1 MVAFTLT
8 SSREGQTASGSLHS
22 RRCSQ
27 MVPAK
32 LFCWECFLSKY
43 QPQRHV
49 GKTAKLTIQKERE
62 RRSKRTVRARLFLQ
76 SLAAEWLLLSSLSK
90 HLEQTGPPPRRVP
103 GFCRPLWVRSPLQC
117 LCTSGEVV
125 PRAECGVGAVGT
137 AEGRPGREQRRNR
150 SPPIYRPSHD
160 QRLCSQRI
168 RTRGWD

>member
-1 MVAFTLT
+1 
-8 SSREGQTASGSLHS
+8 
-22 RRCSQ
+22 

-49 GKTAKLTIQKERE
+49 GKTAKLTTRKERE
-62 RRSKRTVRARLFLQ
+62 RSSKRTVWARLFLP

-103 GFCRPLWVRSPLQC
+103 GSCRPLRVGSPLQC
-117 LCTSGEVV
+117 LRRLGEVV

-150 SPPIYRPSHD
+150 PPPIYRPSHD
-160 QRLCSQRI
+160 QRPRSQRV